1 MRRFL
6 SVSAVVVALMV
17 LMGAPIVARA
27 TTTTSS
33 TSTTVDPMATPTVA
47 PVILCSATTTVVPL
61 PGASVA
67 PVAPCVISVV
77 TTTTTT
83 TTTLP
88 SAVTTVPEGCAL
100 PPTAQAVF
108 VGTLVKKDLTSA
120 TFTVSQVRAGSLDGY
135 ITANNTVNVRYGNDV
150 KYLDVASGYIV
161 GVKQDVV
168 SLKLAS
174 SVRDVA
180 ELFGGAEVAGSN
192 TQCPE
197 FEDPARTLNLDGSA
211 INAGLFTEFFD
222 QPWRLLLVVVVPPVV
237 VLAGLIALVS
247 LKRGTRARARV
258 G

>member
-1 MRRFL
+1 MRRSL
-6 SVSAVVVALMV
+6 SVSAVVASLVLLMLGPVASR
-17 LMGAPIVARA
+17 AA

-33 TSTTVDPMATPTVA
+33 VPVGPTSSTVA
-47 PVILCSATTTVVPL
+47 PLLLCSATTTIVVA
-61 PGASVA
+61 PGATA
-67 PVAPCVISVV
+67 PPVAPCSLGVDV

-100 PPTAQAVF
+100 PPLAQAVF
-108 VGTLVKKDLTSA
+108 VGTLIKKDLTSA
-120 TFTVSQVRAGSLDGY
+120 TYQVTQVRAGSLDGY
-135 ITANNTVNVRYGNDV
+135 ITTQNTVTVRYGNDV
-150 KYLDVASGYIV
+150 KYLNVDSSYIV

-192 TQCPE
+192 TKCPE
-197 FEDPARTLNLDGSA
+197 YEDPARTLNMDGSA
-211 INAGLFTEFFD
+211 IPAGIFTKFFD
-222 QPWRLLLVVVVPPVV
+222 QPWRLLLVVIVPPIV

-247 LKRGTRARARV
+247 LKRGSRSTSRTR
-258 G
+258 

>member
-6 SVSAVVVALMV
+6 SVSAVVAALLV
-17 LMGAPIVARA
+17 LMGAPIVAGA

-33 TSTTVDPMATPTVA
+33 TSTPPTLVTGSTIA
-47 PVILCSATTTVVPL
+47 PLLLCSATTTVVPL
-61 PGASVA
+61 PGSTLA
-67 PVAPCVISVV
+67 PAAPCELSVG

-100 PPTAQAVF
+100 PPAAQAVF

-120 TFTVSQVRAGSLDGY
+120 TFTVRQVRAGSLDGY
-135 ITANNTVNVRYGNDV
+135 VTPDNTVIIRYGNDV
-150 KYLDVASGYIV
+150 KYLDVSSTYIV

-192 TQCPE
+192 TQCPS
-197 FEDPARTLNLDGSA
+197 FEDPARTLNQDGSA
-211 INAGLFTEFFD
+211 ISAGLFTEFFD
-222 QPWRLLLVVVVPPVV
+222 QPWRLLLVVIVPPIV
-237 VLAGLIALVS
+237 VLAGLVALVS
-247 LKRGTRARARV
+247 LKRGTRVRND
-258 G
+258 

>member
-6 SVSAVVVALMV
+6 SVSAVVVALLV
-17 LMGAPIVARA
+17 LTGAPMIARA

-33 TSTTVDPMATPTVA
+33 TSSTSSTIA
-47 PVILCSATTTVVPL
+47 PVVLCSATTTVVPA
-61 PGASVA
+61 PGATLA
-67 PVAPCVISVV
+67 PVAPCALAPG

-108 VGTLVKKDLTSA
+108 LGTLLTKDLTSA
-120 TFTVSQVRAGSLDGY
+120 TFQVTQVRAGSLEGY
-135 ITANNTVNVRYGNDV
+135 VSADNKVTVRYGNDV
-150 KYLDVASGYIV
+150 KYLDINSSYVV
-161 GVKQDVV
+161 GVEQDVV

-174 SVRDVA
+174 SVRDSA

-211 INAGLFTEFFD
+211 ISAGIFTKFFD
-222 QPWRLLLVVVVPPVV
+222 QPWRLLLVVIVPPVV
-237 VLAGLIALVS
+237 VLAGLFALVS
-247 LKRGTRARARV
+247 LKRGTRSNTRPR
-258 G
+258 

>member
-1 MRRFL
+1 MRRSL
-6 SVSAVVVALMV
+6 SVSAVVASLLV
-17 LMGAPIVARA
+17 LMAAPLASSAA

-33 TSTTVDPMATPTVA
+33 VPSGPTSSTVA
-47 PVILCSATTTVVPL
+47 PLLLCSATTTIATV
-61 PGASVA
+61 PGATAA
-67 PVAPCVISVV
+67 PVAPCSLGVDI

-108 VGTLVKKDLTSA
+108 IGTLTKKDLTSA
-120 TFTVSQVRAGSLDGY
+120 VFRVTQVRAGSLDGY
-135 ITANNTVNVRYGNDV
+135 ITTQNTVTIRYGNDV
-150 KYLDVASGYIV
+150 KYLDVGTAYIV

-192 TQCPE
+192 TKCPE
-197 FEDPARTLNLDGSA
+197 FEDPARTLNMDGSA
-211 INAGLFTEFFD
+211 IPAGIFTKFFD
-222 QPWRLLLVVVVPPVV
+222 QPWRLVLVVVVPPVV
-237 VLAGLIALVS
+237 VLAGLVGLVS
-247 LKRGTRARARV
+247 LKRGSRRQPRTR
-258 G
+258 